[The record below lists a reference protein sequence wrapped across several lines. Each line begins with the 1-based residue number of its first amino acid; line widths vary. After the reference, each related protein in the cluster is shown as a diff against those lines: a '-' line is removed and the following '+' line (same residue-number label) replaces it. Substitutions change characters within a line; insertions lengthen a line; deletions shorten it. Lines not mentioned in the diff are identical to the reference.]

1 MRKDLTKVEKLD
13 YQHPGLADQ
22 LRQWMSQ
29 GIPCRQI
36 VELVLERYQVRLSK
50 SALGRFRTRRWAPE
64 QERLRE
70 KLVEAHAA
78 QELQREREIRSA
90 MDGILGDLK

>member
-1 MRKDLTKVEKLD
+1 MFKRLSTVEILD
-13 YQHPGLADQ
+13 QRFPGLADQ
-22 LRQWMSQ
+22 LRQWMSE

-36 VELVLERYQVRLSK
+36 AELVFERYQVRLSK

-70 KLVEAHAA
+70 KMVEAHAA
-78 QELQREREIRSA
+78 QELEREREIHSA
-90 MDGILGDLK
+90 LDGILGDLQ